1 MVYVRISEQEDWI
14 IIYIYQC
21 FVLVL
26 LVITLIQLL
35 AAKPKYT
42 NDVLGGRGSDD
53 RRRDVSA
60 GDRRRCTCRR

>member
-1 MVYVRISEQEDWI
+1 MVYVRISEQEDWII

-42 NDVLGGRGSDD
+42 NDVL
-53 RRRDVSA
+53 
-60 GDRRRCTCRR
+60 

>member
-1 MVYVRISEQEDWI
+1 LIYWGMSGFPNMVYVRISEQEDWII

-42 NDVLGGRGSDD
+42 NDVL
-53 RRRDVSA
+53 
-60 GDRRRCTCRR
+60 